1 MIGYVKYFLNAF
13 LTSQKRNEEE
23 EDVELKRKLAILRDS
38 NQSSFEENVK
48 NLLILKKKINRVK
61 KRLKEIDNFSE
72 KKKIENQLK
81 KLWKTYEYVEDK
93 LKNPEYGLYMGVGI
107 NLLKENDKMH
117 PIWFDW
123 KTLNS
128 HMGVQGTTRTGKTV
142 LLINIAK
149 QIIRKGDN
157 LFVVDPK
164 GSEGQ
169 EILSALLEESVRQN
183 RHKEFV
189 YISPAFTSI
198 SDRINIIF
206 GMNNEA
212 VASLLSKMVEGERF
226 FRDVVYKVVFAVSKS
241 FEVLEELQCQFIP
254 DFKER
259 LIRKEIEKYNNF
271 IENKGY
277 EPIEID
283 ADKKLYEPDSIDLM
297 YKEAAIVESE
307 KLFKDKSD
315 MSTFLFSRTLMTLKD
330 IAYFSRH
337 DTLVELKDILETN
350 FLDSNGNI
358 RIDIPKW
365 LQNEAIQAINTIND
379 VAKQEKAFF
388 EKTSTSLST
397 ILTQLVT
404 GKMGELLTSIKI
416 NPLLFRMEK
425 GERVIC
431 LIQPFPMLFKNI
443 SDMMVRGF
451 LYMIEF
457 LIGKYGARGI
467 LPKHRLHILVD
478 EAASVVYPNID
489 NLFNKAGGLGA
500 SMYVFTQSFADWE
513 KTLGKEE
520 AKTVMDNINTQVR
533 LRMNDPSSCE
543 IVSKE
548 FGTVKKTE
556 QNIVFESG
564 NVRYMNLTKDE
575 WLVPPHEVRRLPVGR
590 ALVKNDEDVYLIDLP
605 YFSGNNIKIQMGEL
619 FDKKGYDFENY
630 DKEFKQFDRFFN

>member
-48 NLLILKKKINRVK
+48 NLLMLKKKINRAK

-93 LKNPEYGLYMGVGI
+93 LKNPEYGLYMGIGI

-169 EILSALLEESVRQN
+169 EILSALLEEAVKQD

-297 YKEAAIVESE
+297 YKEAAIVENE

-315 MSTFLFSRTLMTLKD
+315 ISTFLFSRTLMTLKD

-358 RIDIPKW
+358 RTDIPKW

-489 NLFNKAGGLGA
+489 NLFNKAGGLGT

-548 FGTVKKTE
+548 FGTIKKTE
-556 QNIVFESG
+556 QNIVFEPG

-590 ALVKNDEDVYLIDLP
+590 ALVKNDEDIYLIDLP

-619 FDKKGYDFENY
+619 FDKKGYNLEGY
-630 DKEFKQFDRFFN
+630 DEEFKQYDRFFN